1 MLVELRGRMERA
13 TPPVTVLV
21 GGAVVAAP
29 CVLAAALVSF
39 VSAGPDRSLLASV
52 AALAFAAAIAE
63 HYPVPIEGV
72 DTRGIS
78 LSAVVT
84 VATVV
89 LFGWAAAVLV
99 AGVAAA
105 LQLLAG
111 RPALRVGYN
120 VCVFVCAAG
129 AGGLLAGSAPTM
141 DVRGIVVRVLLAG
154 IGQYG
159 VNVLLI
165 AAILAA
171 SNRES
176 FMHLLRESIAW
187 SVVPVAL
194 MGSTALTLVILWE
207 RKPALSIALAGP
219 LFALALYQRS
229 THHALNAM
237 RLALTDPLTG
247 LGNHRN
253 FHERLQREL
262 AVAETTGVPLALCL
276 VDLDNFKEI
285 NDTFGHPLGD
295 RVLAGAATRLRHG
308 GEAFRL
314 GGDEFAVLLPG
325 STEEAAVAT
334 AESIIERINALR
346 VDDLPQTRASCG
358 IAVFP
363 SDGVARDDLL
373 RLTDSAL
380 YWAKGHGKNRVKV
393 YRPDALRIAQLER
406 LAADPDFSA
415 RLRAAASLA
424 EAVDARDAHAGAH
437 SQRVGELAARIGARL
452 GLADDEVELLRLAGH
467 LHDVGK
473 LAIPEEILRKTG
485 PISESERIILER
497 HPQIGF
503 RMLESLGIGPVAE
516 WVLHHHERWDGGGYP
531 AGLAGEAIPLG
542 ARIIFACD
550 AWDSMTSERTYR
562 DALAPVAALAEF
574 EARAGT
580 QFDSHVV
587 HALALELELVSVPD
601 HAGELG

>member
-1 MLVELRGRMERA
+1 MERT
-13 TPPVTVLV
+13 TPPVAVVV
-21 GGAVVAAP
+21 GGAAATAPVVLTVAVVSFVRGTPGLHTLAS
-29 CVLAAALVSF
+29 VGALALAAAL
-39 VSAGPDRSLLASV
+39 
-52 AALAFAAAIAE
+52 AE

-78 LSAVVT
+78 LSAVII

-89 LFGWAAAVLV
+89 LFGWEAAVLV
-99 AGVAAA
+99 AAIAAA
-105 LQLLAG
+105 LQVFSG
-111 RPALRVGYN
+111 RPPLRVGYN
-120 VCVFVCAAG
+120 VCVFVCAAA
-129 AGGLLAGSAPTM
+129 AGGLLAESAQEMGT
-141 DVRGIVVRVLLAG
+141 RGILLRVLLAG

-165 AAILAA
+165 AAILAYSA
-171 SNRES
+171 REP

-194 MGSTALTLVILWE
+194 MGSTALMLVILWQ
-207 RKPALSIALAGP
+207 RSPYLSIALAGP
-219 LFALALYQRS
+219 LFALVLYQRS

-247 LGNHRN
+247 LGNHRH

-262 AVAETTGVPLALCL
+262 TVAEETGAPLALCL
-276 VDLDNFKEI
+276 VDLDNFKEV
-285 NDTFGHPLGD
+285 NDVFGHPTGD
-295 RVLAGAATRLRHG
+295 TVLAGVATRLRHG

-325 STEEAAVAT
+325 ASEVAAVAA
-334 AESIIERINALR
+334 AESILERINALR
-346 VDDLPQTRASCG
+346 VDDLPPTRASCG

-363 SDGVARDDLL
+363 SESVSRDDLL

-380 YWAKGHGKNRVKV
+380 YWAKGHGKNRVRV
-393 YRPDALRIAQLER
+393 YRPDAIRMAQLER
-406 LAADPDFSA
+406 LAHDPDFSA

-437 SQRVGELAARIGARL
+437 SQRVGDLAARIGARL
-452 GLADDEVELLRLAGH
+452 GCTPEEVELLRLAGH

-531 AGLAGEAIPLG
+531 AGLAGQDIPLG

-550 AWDSMTSERTYR
+550 AWDSMTSDRTYR
-562 DALAPVAALAEF
+562 EALDPVAALAEF
-574 EARAGT
+574 ESRAGT
-580 QFDSHVV
+580 QFDVHVV
-587 HALALELELVSVPD
+587 HALALELDLISVPD

>member
-1 MLVELRGRMERA
+1 MERA
-13 TPPVTVLV
+13 NPPVTVLV
-21 GGAVVAAP
+21 GSAVIAAPAVLVAAT
-29 CVLAAALVSF
+29 VSF
-39 VSAGPDRSLLASV
+39 VRSSPDQRVLISV
-52 AALAFAAAIAE
+52 LALALAAAIAE

-78 LSAVVT
+78 LSAVLIVG
-84 VATVV
+84 TVV
-89 LFGWAAAVLV
+89 LFGWAPAVLV
-99 AGVAAA
+99 AAVAAA
-105 LQLLAG
+105 LQIVTG
-111 RPALRVGYN
+111 RPPLRVGYN

-129 AGGLLAGSAPTM
+129 AGGTLAGSTHDM
-141 DVRGIVVRVLLAG
+141 GIRGILMQILLAG

-165 AAILAA
+165 AAILA
-171 SNRES
+171 STTRES

-187 SVVPVAL
+187 SVVPFTL
-194 MGSTALTLVILWE
+194 MGSTALMLVVLWQ
-207 RKPALSIALAGP
+207 RSPYLSIALAGP

-247 LGNHRN
+247 LGNHRH

-262 AVAETTGVPLALCL
+262 TVAEETGSELALCM

-285 NDTFGHPLGD
+285 NDSFGHPSGD
-295 RVLAGAATRLRHG
+295 QVLAGVATRLRHG

-325 STEEAAVAT
+325 MGEEGAVVI
-334 AESIIERINALR
+334 AESIIERINGLK
-346 VDDLPQTRASCG
+346 VEDLPQTRASCG
-358 IAVFP
+358 VAVFP
-363 SDGVARDDLL
+363 TEGVSRDDLL

-380 YWAKGHGKNRVKV
+380 YWAKGHGKNRVRV

-406 LAADPDFSA
+406 LAADPDLTA

-437 SQRVGELAARIGARL
+437 SQRVGDLAARIGARL
-452 GLADDEVELLRLAGH
+452 GCAADEIELLRLAGH

-516 WVLHHHERWDGGGYP
+516 WVLHHHERWDGAGYP

-562 DALAPVAALAEF
+562 EALEPKAALVEF

-587 HALALELELVSVPD
+587 HALALELGLISVPN
-601 HAGELG
+601 HAGDLT